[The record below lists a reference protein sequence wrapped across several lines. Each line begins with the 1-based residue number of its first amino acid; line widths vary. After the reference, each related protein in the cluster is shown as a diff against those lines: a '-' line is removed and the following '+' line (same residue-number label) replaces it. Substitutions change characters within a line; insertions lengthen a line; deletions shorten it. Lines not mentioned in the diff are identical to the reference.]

1 MTLTDVIDAYVL
13 LQQSLGKRF
22 ESARTLLRRFSREVG
37 NPHIQEVEAADLA
50 TFLRGSGPLS
60 ATWTLKYRVLTGFY
74 RFAIT
79 RGYVDSSP
87 LPTSQPKLPPQ
98 QSPYVY
104 STDEIRRLLD
114 ATSALRVANIRLKA
128 MYRTLLMLLY
138 GGGLRVGEALS
149 LTLRDVDLTE
159 RIITVR
165 NTKFFKTRMVP
176 IGPKLSLELAAH
188 VTTIHDPHGQAV
200 VLPTCR
206 QAVPACSTG
215 GGDRLP
221 RRRESSATPARSTS
235 HCRRAP
241 GCGVVSYWAG
251 CPTAPAAIGNLPR
264 PRRSQVHSA
273 LSANDAGT
281 PPGGEPPLC
290 RLLAMGEPS

>member
-1 MTLTDVIDAYVL
+1 MTLTDVIDTYVL

-149 LTLRDVDLTE
+149 LTLR
-159 RIITVR
+159 
-165 NTKFFKTRMVP
+165 
-176 IGPKLSLELAAH
+176 G
-188 VTTIHDPHGQAV
+188 
-200 VLPTCR
+200 
-206 QAVPACSTG
+206 
-215 GGDRLP
+215 
-221 RRRESSATPARSTS
+221 
-235 HCRRAP
+235 
-241 GCGVVSYWAG
+241 
-251 CPTAPAAIGNLPR
+251 
-264 PRRSQVHSA
+264 RRSDRADHHRPQHQILQNTHGADRAEA
-273 LSANDAGT
+273 LA
-281 PPGGEPPLC
+281 
-290 RLLAMGEPS
+290 